1 MANLI
6 YLTNCSL
13 DGYMEDEDGEFSWF
27 PPDADVF
34 AFTTEQ
40 MRAAGTLMYG
50 RRLYE
55 AMSVWETDPS
65 LAARS
70 AEMAEFARV
79 WRAPEKVVYSTTL
92 TAVSTAN
99 TRIEH
104 DLDPATVRKLKE
116 TADRDLLIGGAT
128 IAARAFEAGLVDE
141 CRLLVWPLLV
151 GGGKPALP
159 RGVRTNLD
167 LLEERRFGN
176 GVLFV
181 RYGVG

>member
-13 DGYMEDEDGEFSWF
+13 DGYIEDEQGEFSWF

-40 MRAAGTLMYG
+40 MRSAGTLMYG

-70 AEMAEFARV
+70 AEMAEFASV
-79 WRAPEKVVYSTTL
+79 WRAPEKVVYSTKL

-99 TRIEH
+99 TRLVPEF
-104 DLDPATVRKLKE
+104 DPATVRKLKE
-116 TADRDLLIGGAT
+116 TADRDFLIGGAN

-141 CRLLVWPLLV
+141 CRLLVWPVLV
-151 GGGKPALP
+151 GGGKPGLP
-159 RGVRTNLD
+159 RGVRTNLE

-176 GVLFV
+176 GVLYV